1 MATQHKRKLKVPDR
15 KDKLGSKY
23 GQPQVLFSF
32 IWAEFVKKLADLGR
46 VPSRI
51 VAIFCSAAI
60 LTSSVAFAVT
70 EPESG
75 EKLLG
80 PSINQTVA
88 GRRIY
93 LSVPFGGEFPLF
105 YQKDGRVDGSGEA
118 VGLGKFLSPTD
129 SGKWWVENN
138 KLCQQW
144 TQWYEGKVFCFKLE
158 KLPDD
163 KLIWRRDDGYE
174 GIARIGD

>member
-1 MATQHKRKLKVPDR
+1 MRDHEFNHDDMKPTMRSQGARSAMALLSQRLVYMVA
-15 KDKLGSKY
+15 LG
-23 GQPQVLFSF
+23 
-32 IWAEFVKKLADLGR
+32 I
-46 VPSRI
+46 I
-51 VAIFCSAAI
+51 CVAGFA
-60 LTSSVAFAVT
+60 SSPVYAVT

-75 EKLLG
+75 EPIIGK
-80 PSINQTVA
+80 SISSIVA

-93 LSVPFGGEFPLF
+93 LSVPFGGEFPLY

-129 SGKWWVENN
+129 SGKWWVEND

-144 TQWYEGKVFCFKLE
+144 SQWYHGKVFCFTLE
-158 KLPDD
+158 KLPDN

-174 GIARIGD
+174 GVARVGP